1 MSGFFSFVNKA
12 LGGAEETEQK
22 KDIKMPWNDYAKQ
35 AQELKIKGKIDDVL
49 KDEILEISHK
59 QENFM
64 QFKKGENSDIYEF
77 NLDDHVDLAMLL
89 ISEDKNL
96 AAMYSKL
103 VPLRINEEFFW
114 KSYFYTI
121 EKVKTKVL
129 AKFANSPQELSSH
142 ASKNREAILK
152 ELDDESEDDDDPILS
167 SKTRTDEVKL
177 LKSQLA
183 IALKRIDELENRIVT
198 VEAKLDT

>member
-1 MSGFFSFVNKA
+1 
-12 LGGAEETEQK
+12 
-22 KDIKMPWNDYAKQ
+22 
-35 AQELKIKGKIDDVL
+35 
-49 KDEILEISHK
+49 
-59 QENFM
+59 M

-77 NLDDHVDLAMLL
+77 NLDDHVDVAMLL

-103 VPLRINEEFFW
+103 VPLRVNEELFW

-121 EKVKTKVL
+121 EQVKTKVL
-129 AKFANSPQELSSH
+129 AKFANSPQELNSH